1 MPFEIQQERKMK
13 ITSIKT
19 YVCNAFRTN
28 WVFVKVFTDEPGL
41 WGTGEATLEY
51 KEGAIVAADFIIGK
65 SAGLYDMNSMVTAE

>member
-1 MPFEIQQERKMK
+1 MK
-13 ITSIKT
+13 ITSVKT

-51 KEGAIVAADFIIGK
+51 KEGAIVAAIHDLEREMIGK
-65 SAGLYDMNSMVTAE
+65 DPRDIEAIWHYNYREA